1 VVTWSYSSI
10 KTFDQCP
17 KKYYHLRIAKDVKD
31 EGGTA
36 AQYGTD
42 VHKAAED
49 HVKSGVPIPPKFK
62 YMEPVVEA
70 LKAIP
75 GEKYTELKLGI
86 RKTGSTYEPCKFFA
100 KDVWWRGVADFV
112 SVNGWKAHSVDYK
125 TGKNA
130 KYADTKQ
137 LDLIA
142 GALFVH
148 FPDVTRVKSGLAYV
162 VSDEWIPKVHVRTE
176 KNAYLSAFD
185 DELERLEEAEASG
198 VWNAKSGPLCGWCPV
213 VSCEHHRKPRRY

>member
-1 VVTWSYSSI
+1 MTAWSYSSI

-17 KKYYHLRIAKDVKD
+17 RKYYHTRVAKDFPD
-31 EGGTA
+31 TPGAE

-49 HVKSGVPIPPKFK
+49 HVKDGVPIPPKFK
-62 YMEPVVEA
+62 YMEPVVGA

-75 GEKYTELKLGI
+75 GEKYVELKLGLK
-86 RKTGSTYEPCKFFA
+86 KTGSTYEPCGFFD

-148 FPDVTRVKSGLAYV
+148 FPDVMRVKSGLAYV

-176 KNAYLSAFD
+176 KDKYLSTFD
-185 DELERLEEAEASG
+185 DELDRLESALHSG
-198 VWNAKSGPLCGWCPV
+198 VFNAKPSGLCGWCV
-213 VSCEHHRKPRRY
+213 VKTCEHWKERRR

>member
-1 VVTWSYSSI
+1 MVTWSYSSI

-17 KKYYHLRIAKDVKD
+17 KKYYHLRVAKDVKD
-31 EGGTA
+31 EGGPA

-62 YMEPVVEA
+62 YMEPVVTRLTA
-70 LKAIP
+70 LP
-75 GEKYTELKLGI
+75 GTKHTELRLGL
-86 RKTGSTYEPCKFFA
+86 RKTNTGYAPCGFFD

-112 SVNGWKAHSVDYK
+112 AVDGRRGWSVDYK

-130 KYADTKQ
+130 RYADPKQ
-137 LDLIA
+137 LDLVA

-148 FPDVTRVKSGLAYV
+148 FPEVRKIKSGLAYV
-162 VSDEWIPKVHVRTE
+162 VSDEWIE
-176 KNAYLSAFD
+176 KKHTADMRDAYLSVFD
-185 DELERLEEAEASG
+185 EQLNGLEEAEATG
-198 VWNAKSGPLCGWCPV
+198 VWNAKTGPLCGWCPV
-213 VSCEHHRKPRRY
+213 KTCEHWRPPRKK